1 MTLDRKKS
9 PIFAQIRV
17 LFFERANT
25 QLPTKLP
32 TKKGRKLEHLIFNRD
47 FSVIVNDPD
56 DVMFKR
62 DNASGTNKNGTR
74 VEWSINQVEVK
85 CDVWT

>member
-1 MTLDRKKS
+1 MTLDRKKL

-32 TKKGRKLEHLIFNRD
+32 TKKGRKLENLIFNREVLVVVKQHCRRLPQKGRYP
-47 FSVIVNDPD
+47 SNPVTPLCQGVHYARWP
-56 DVMFKR
+56 
-62 DNASGTNKNGTR
+62 ASL
-74 VEWSINQVEVK
+74 
-85 CDVWT
+85 C